1 MRTNFNTDGELEM
14 FASPTP
20 PRIGRALAAAAF
32 LAAVPCDALALDLAT
47 LDKISVMMSRD
58 QVRYIA
64 GPPDEAMQLAPD
76 LTLETWRMTNAPG
89 MIAAGG
95 IFDARAALIAL
106 AYVFAGDTGEV
117 ALNSMRDMGFKVV
130 KGSDGITRLTGVDD
144 DTGRPLTVIVDERPP
159 TTTVFAYEQ
168 REYEKRSTAGGIP
181 TVAGRPIAIPPSAS
195 TPQRQG
201 GMDPAVASA
210 LAAGAGILSGQM
222 RPIQKSTTLSS
233 SSSTTRNADGSI
245 TTRSSSTS
253 VGVSVDPAGVAGAL
267 LQLMK

>member
-1 MRTNFNTDGELEM
+1 M
-14 FASPTP
+14 FASPASHL
-20 PRIGRALAAAAF
+20 RIVRALAAVAL
-32 LAAVPCDALALDLAT
+32 LAAVACDALALDLAT

-58 QVRYIA
+58 QVRYMA

-76 LTLETWRMTNAPG
+76 LTLETWRMTNVPG

-95 IFDARAALIAL
+95 IFDTRGALIAL
-106 AYVFAGDTGEV
+106 AYVFAGETGDV
-117 ALNSMRDMGFKVV
+117 ALNSMRGMGFKVETNA
-130 KGSDGITRLTGVDD
+130 DGVTRIAAVDD

-168 REYEKRSTAGGIP
+168 REYEKRSQAGGIP
-181 TVAGRPIAIPPSAS
+181 TAAGTPIAIPPSAS

-210 LAAGAGILSGQM
+210 LAAGVGILSGQM
-222 RPIQKSTTLSS
+222 RPIQKSTTISS

-253 VGVSVDPAGVAGAL
+253 VGVSVDPSGVANAL